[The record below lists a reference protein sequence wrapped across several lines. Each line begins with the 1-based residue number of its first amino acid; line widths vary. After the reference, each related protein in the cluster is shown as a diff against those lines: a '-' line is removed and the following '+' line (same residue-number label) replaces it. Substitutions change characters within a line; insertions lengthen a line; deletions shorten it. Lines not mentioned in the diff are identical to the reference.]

1 MNFEFA
7 TATRIIFGPGKL
19 STLGAVAEE
28 FGKSALIVTG
38 RSLSRLGPLQAQLNK
53 ADIAATIYSISGE
66 PTLQDV
72 RAGVERARAGQCDMV
87 IAIGGGSAI
96 DCGKAISAMLS
107 NPGDVLDYLEVIG
120 KGHPLTRRAL
130 PFIAIPTTS
139 GTGAEVTKNAV
150 LSSPTH
156 RLKASL
162 RSLLMLPRV
171 ALVDPD
177 LTLGLPAEITATTG
191 MDALTQLIE
200 PYTCCRTNPVTDAL
214 CRDGIPRAARA
225 LKRAVKSGDDRE
237 AREDMAL
244 ASLFGGLALANS
256 GLGAV
261 HGFAAPI
268 GGMFDAPHGAVCATL
283 LPRVMNANVN
293 ALEARFAESE
303 SLIRYQEIA
312 RWLTGDEQ
320 ATPRDGVR
328 WVEQLGADLKI
339 PSLASFGI
347 KESDIPALVE
357 KVGNASSMKA
367 NPLPLTEPE
376 LTVILTGALGLG

>member
-19 STLGAVAEE
+19 STLGSIASE
-28 FGKSALIVTG
+28 FGGSALIVTG
-38 RSLSRLGPLQAQLNK
+38 SSLNRLGPLQAQLDK
-53 ADIAATIYSISGE
+53 ADIAATIFSIPGE
-66 PTLQDV
+66 PSLQDV

-87 IAIGGGSAI
+87 IAFGGGSPI
-96 DCGKAISAMLS
+96 DCGKAISAMLN

-120 KGHPLTRRAL
+120 KGLPLTKQAV

-162 RSLLMLPRV
+162 RSPLMLPRV
-171 ALVDPD
+171 ALVDPE
-177 LTLGLPAEITATTG
+177 LTLGLPAHITATTG

-225 LKRAVKSGDDRE
+225 LKRAVESGDDLA
-237 AREDMAL
+237 AREGMAM

-268 GGMFDAPHGAVCATL
+268 GGLFTAPHGAVCATL
-283 LPRVMNANVN
+283 LPWVMNANVN
-293 ALEARFAESE
+293 ALETRFAESE
-303 SLIRYQEIA
+303 SLVRYQEIA
-312 RWLTGDEQ
+312 RWLTGDDQ
-320 ATPRDGVR
+320 AKARDGVR
-328 WVEQLGADLKI
+328 WIKQLSADLKI
-339 PSLASFGI
+339 PTLASYGVT
-347 KESDIPALVE
+347 ESAIPELV
-357 KVGNASSMKA
+357 KKAGNASSMKA
-367 NPLPLTEPE
+367 NPLPLTEHE
-376 LTVILTGALGLG
+376 LTAILSGALN